1 MGQAVHHK
9 LACLI
14 IIIITCT
21 DSTIVVAIVDY
32 DGTGT

>member
-1 MGQAVHHK
+1 MGQAIHHK

-14 IIIITCT
+14 IILYVLIVL
-21 DSTIVVAIVDY
+21 VVAIVDY